1 MSLPRIVVLIFGA
14 VYLLV
19 GVLGFVATTGSAP
32 ADMPSADG
40 LLLGLFPVNALHNIV
55 HLLVGAV
62 LLYGATS
69 TPAALNVARGV
80 GILYLILGVVGI
92 IAPDGFGLVPLGG
105 TDVFLHFATAAVLLL
120 VGFMSPSDDRDRV
133 GVA

>member
-14 VYLLV
+14 VYVLV
-19 GVLGFVATTGSAP
+19 GVLGFVAVQGGP
-32 ADMPSADG
+32 PEGMPSADG
-40 LLLGLFPVNALHNIV
+40 LLVGIFPVNEVHNIV
-55 HLLVGAV
+55 HLLIGAV

-92 IAPDGFGLVPLGG
+92 INADGFGIVPLGG
-105 TDVFLHFATAAVLLL
+105 PDIFLHFATAVVLLL
-120 VGFMSPSDDRDRV
+120 VGFMGTTDDRDRV

>member
-40 LLLGLFPVNALHNIV
+40 LLLGIFPVNVLHNIV
-55 HLLVGAV
+55 HLLIGAI
-62 LLYGATS
+62 LLYGATN

-80 GILYLILGVVGI
+80 GVLYLILGVVGLI
-92 IAPDGFGLVPLGG
+92 SPDGFGLVPLGG
-105 TDVFLHFATAAVLLL
+105 VDVILHFATAAVLLL
-120 VGFMSPSDDRDRV
+120 VGFMSPADDRDRV

>member
-40 LLLGLFPVNALHNIV
+40 LLLGLFPVNLLHNIV

-62 LLYGATS
+62 LLYGATN